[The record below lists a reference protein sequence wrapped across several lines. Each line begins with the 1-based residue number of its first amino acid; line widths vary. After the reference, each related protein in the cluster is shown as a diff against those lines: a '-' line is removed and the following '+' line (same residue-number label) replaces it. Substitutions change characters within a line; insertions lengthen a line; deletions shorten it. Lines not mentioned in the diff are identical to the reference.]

1 MTNKD
6 IALSYL
12 NKGLSVIP
20 LWSREQIK
28 RKPPRYFVDELNKQ
42 LDANKESDNPIP
54 EDDIYENY
62 VIRVCKRAMILWTE
76 FQTRHPTVAEVADWF
91 TKWPDANIGIVTG
104 NISNLVVFDL
114 DSENAV
120 QYAENEGG
128 FPVTVKAKTGKGYHI
143 YAQHPGFA
151 VKNDVEKK
159 LDIDI
164 RGDGGYAAAPPSVH
178 GSGRQYEWEDGLSIV
193 EIDPAPCDSWMIDY
207 LKEVSRSS
215 SKPAKEKTPNL
226 SNNPDMAKKSG
237 NSDSYVDILK
247 YGAREGMRNHT
258 ATKLIGHLIAKGND
272 EAVVWELIKQW
283 NAEKNNPSLDEFEL
297 RKTFDSI
304 AKLESQNQDQQEKID
319 VADFFDTTKRI
330 IAEHDES
337 FIKIPFAADN
347 LSNLETYMNG
357 GLIGGR
363 FYLLGGIP
371 SASKTMLA
379 NNIADNICLN
389 GNPVLFFSYD
399 DGKAELRYRTFA
411 RFSKNDIEDFNQNR
425 LDKSLIKNICA
436 IRSLQ
441 KIRKLK
447 GVIESTINVEKWDD
461 LIEQAIKLKGKPPV
475 IMVDYL
481 RKLRTESGASDERLR
496 VDGILSNLTG
506 LAKKY
511 NIPVLAI
518 SELARDSYKS
528 GQRLS
533 MASFKESGTIE
544 YEASWLGIL
553 AAVEEKDGQFIVK
566 KDWERMIQQ
575 DGNIDLIV
583 FKAKRGAGI
592 TGKIPL
598 KVDRNKMTV
607 SDRVDR
613 THVEEAAYATPPSIF
628 GTGGV

>member
-12 NKGLSVIP
+12 NKGVSVIP

-178 GSGRQYEWEDGLSIV
+178 GSGRQYEWEDGLSIF
-193 EIDPAPCDSWMIDY
+193 EIDPAECRPWMIDY
-207 LKEVSRSS
+207 LKAVTENT
-215 SKPAKEKTPNL
+215 SKPSKEKSPRPSDDLDT
-226 SNNPDMAKKSG
+226 AKKPSTG
-237 NSDSYVDILK
+237 NSYADILK
-247 YGAREGMRNHT
+247 NGVREGMRNHT
-258 ATKLIGHLIAKGND
+258 ATKLIGYLLKNVNSED
-272 EAVVWELIKQW
+272 VVWELVKQW
-283 NAEKNNPSLDEFEL
+283 NTDKNTPALDETEL
-297 RKTFDSI
+297 RNTFNSI
-304 AKLESQNQDQQEKID
+304 ASLESQNKDQQENID
-319 VADFFDTTKRI
+319 VADFFDTTVKI

-389 GNPVLFFSYD
+389 GHPVLFFSYD

-425 LDKSLIKNICA
+425 LDKSQIKKICTYRNI
-436 IRSLQ
+436 R
-441 KIRKLK
+441 KIRNLK
-447 GVIESTINVEKWDD
+447 GVIEGIINVEKWDN
-461 LIEQAIKLKGKPPV
+461 LIEQVIKLKSVAPV

-481 RKLRTESGASDERLR
+481 RKLRTEGGASDERLR

-506 LAKKY
+506 LAKKH
-511 NIPVLAI
+511 NIPILAI

-553 AAVEEKDGQFIVK
+553 AAVEEKDGQYMVK
-566 KDWERMIQQ
+566 NDWEKMIQQ

-583 FKAKRGAGI
+583 FKAKRGTGI

-607 SDRVDR
+607 SDRVDNK
-613 THVEEAAYATPPSIF
+613 HIEETAYATPPSMF
-628 GTGGV
+628 GKGGL